1 MKFKMRG
8 LFTFRER
15 NFRLSFLNW
24 RERYKNGTLLRFYL
38 HQPKEDTRS
47 VFGKRLDI
55 LGGLFLAWLA
65 GFLLLAN
72 LTGRPMV
79 ALALSMPLLAAEI
92 LVLKKLWELRERR
105 RRLQRRLWLAGQK
118 FMEGILKMDPQK
130 DFKPYVRD
138 ILAALP
144 GFQEMKLNKEK
155 KNGNAGIKQG
165 IDLEGVY
172 RGVPVAVCCRRQEG
186 EQRIVPDDIRAFA
199 ETLHLAGY
207 KNGLFITT
215 GDFGPGVLPVVKRAA
230 RRGIKLKLVN
240 RYRLMELAR
249 QAGSDAFRSEGA
261 DPGTSSRTAGEK
273 RAAALTAFRDSV
285 FGSRKKAKSYFF
297 YGLLLYGGY
306 SLLRGT
312 TGLSLV
318 YLFFAALNFLLG
330 AGSLYY
336 GKTLEEMDPLEG
348 LGPEK

>member
-1 MKFKMRG
+1 MNFKMRG

-38 HQPKEDTRS
+38 QQPKEDTRS

-55 LGGLFLAWLA
+55 LGGLLLAWLA

-92 LVLKKLWELRERR
+92 LLLKKLWVLRERR
-105 RRLQRRLWLAGQK
+105 RQLQQRLWLSGQK
-118 FMEGILKMDPQK
+118 FMEEILKMDPQK

-138 ILAALP
+138 ILAGLP
-144 GFQEMKLNKEK
+144 GFQEVKLKEER

-186 EQRIVPDDIRAFA
+186 DQKIVPDDIRAFA
-199 ETLHLAGY
+199 ETLQLGGY

-215 GDFGPGVLPVVKRAA
+215 GDFGPGVLPVVKGAA

-240 RYRLMELAR
+240 RYRLMDLAR

-261 DPGTSSRTAGEK
+261 DPGTTSRTAGER

-306 SLLRGT
+306 ALLRDT

-330 AGSLYY
+330 VGSLFY